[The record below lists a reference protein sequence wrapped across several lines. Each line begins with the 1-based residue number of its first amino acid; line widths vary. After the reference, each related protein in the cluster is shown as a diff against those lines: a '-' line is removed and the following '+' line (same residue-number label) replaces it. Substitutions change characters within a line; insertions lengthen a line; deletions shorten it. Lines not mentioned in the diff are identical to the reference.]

1 MRLTVFTAYYHLH
14 VYALSPR
21 DIHQSSEEEACQKK
35 AENQGWS
42 YICNVSANPRG
53 HFQRKYNNRLANLLV
68 SWYTSKNIGQNRIL
82 AKIFFFF
89 SASLLERIWK
99 LFDRTNIQTHTHTHT
114 LSTNIKYQI
123 VLRRK
128 FQRSLTIYIYIFFV
142 SNNF

>member
-68 SWYTSKNIGQNRIL
+68 SWYTLKNIGQNRIL
-82 AKIFFFF
+82 PKREFPLPYPPFVIT
-89 SASLLERIWK
+89 WK
-99 LFDRTNIQTHTHTHT
+99 LFDLTHNARARAHTHTYTHTHIQHT
-114 LSTNIKYQI
+114 LSTEY
-123 VLRRK
+123 
-128 FQRSLTIYIYIFFV
+128 
-142 SNNF
+142 